1 MNLMEMQEKRVNLFY
16 EMMAIEN
23 QMKESKNENEFL
35 NLQNKLSTIISERKS
50 LAERMRDLIE

>member
-35 NLQNKLSTIISERKS
+35 DLQKKLSTIISERKS

>member
-35 NLQNKLSTIISERKS
+35 DLQKKLSEIRAERKNLS
-50 LAERMRDLIE
+50 EHMRDLIY

>member
-16 EMMAIEN
+16 EMMAVEN

-35 NLQNKLSTIISERKS
+35 DLQNKLSAIISERKS